1 MLDIG
6 QCDHKAG
13 GECATEER
21 GELYG
26 SGQSGDQEKHWSC
39 VHKIN
44 SNQFTT
50 FSILFVGGRCQ
61 GVTGFLE
68 LKR

>member
-6 QCDHKAG
+6 QCMTIKQE
-13 GECATEER
+13 GEYATGER

-26 SGQSGDQEKHWSC
+26 SGQSRDQEKHWSC

-44 SNQFTT
+44 SNQFTP
-50 FSILFVGGRCQ
+50 FSVVLLVADVR
-61 GVTGFLE
+61 E
-68 LKR
+68 LLGSWS

>member
-1 MLDIG
+1 MTIK
-6 QCDHKAG
+6 QE
-13 GECATEER
+13 GEYATGER

-26 SGQSGDQEKHWSC
+26 SGQSRDQEKHWSC

-50 FSILFVGGRCQ
+50 FSELFIGGRCQ